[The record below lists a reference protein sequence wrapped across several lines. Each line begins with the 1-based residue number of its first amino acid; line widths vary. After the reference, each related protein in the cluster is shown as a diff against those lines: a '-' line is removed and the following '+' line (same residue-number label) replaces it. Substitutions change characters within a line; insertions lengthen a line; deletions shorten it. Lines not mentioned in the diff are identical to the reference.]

1 MVEVG
6 ILKEITGHA
15 RNRVFS
21 YSSYIDLFSDDRP
34 PG

>member
-1 MVEVG
+1 MVEIG

-21 YSSYIDLFSDDRP
+21 YALYIDLFSDDRS